1 MRSEERV
8 FLYVLYDMGEVV
20 YIGQTISLEQRL
32 RMHRLDK
39 RFDAVKSKAFSVYE
53 IDDME
58 LEAIRRF
65 KPRYNKQGNGHE
77 YVPMRRYKRY
87 HANKTLR

>member
-8 FLYVLYDMGEVV
+8 LLYALYDMGEVV
-20 YIGQTISLEQRL
+20 YIGQTIDIEQRL
-32 RMHRLDK
+32 RVHRLNK

-58 LEAIRRF
+58 FEAIRRF

-77 YVPMRRYKRY
+77 YVPMRRNIRY
-87 HANKTLR
+87 HANKAMQ